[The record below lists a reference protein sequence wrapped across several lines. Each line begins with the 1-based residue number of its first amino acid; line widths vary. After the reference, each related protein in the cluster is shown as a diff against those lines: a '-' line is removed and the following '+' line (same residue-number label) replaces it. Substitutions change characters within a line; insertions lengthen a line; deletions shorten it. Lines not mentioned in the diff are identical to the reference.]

1 MVLIQ
6 VLLQV
11 LIFAIFGR
19 AIVTWLPIDRNGPIV
34 RTLDAITEPILSP
47 LRKVIPTI
55 GMIDLTPM
63 AAIIILLVLSE
74 IFSVT

>member
-19 AIVTWLPIDRNGPIV
+19 AIVTWLPIDRNGPIA